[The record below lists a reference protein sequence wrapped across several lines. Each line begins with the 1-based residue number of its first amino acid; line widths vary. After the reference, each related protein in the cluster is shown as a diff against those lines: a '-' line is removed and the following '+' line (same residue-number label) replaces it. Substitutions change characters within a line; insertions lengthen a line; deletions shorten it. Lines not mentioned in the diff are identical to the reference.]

1 MGDAGERAV
10 TKRPKSEGNESAAG
24 PQTLAEAMAA
34 HRALTDEIRAHN
46 RRYYAEDA
54 PTISDADYDAL
65 MRSIEA
71 LEAEYPALVTPDS
84 PTQRVGAA
92 PGEKFR
98 KLRHLA
104 PMLSLANAFDD
115 GDVAEFVG
123 RVRRFLALP
132 AEAELVI
139 TAEPKIDGLSANL
152 RYEDGRLVV
161 GATRGDGEVGE
172 DVTANLQT
180 VGDIPQALKG
190 RDAPALIEIRGEV
203 YMRHADFAAMNA
215 RQTAD
220 GRPVFANPRNAAAGS
235 LRQLDPTITASR
247 PLHFFAYGWG
257 EATAL
262 PADTQMGMVEAL
274 KRWGFVT
281 NPLTRR
287 CRTIEELTA
296 FHRDVEAER
305 SSLGYDI
312 DGVVYKVDRLDL
324 QARLG
329 QVARSPRWA
338 LAHKFAAERAVTVLR
353 AIDIQ
358 VGRTG
363 ALTPV
368 AKLDP
373 VTVGGVVVANAS
385 LHNEDY
391 IKGIGSG
398 GDLIRDGRDIRI
410 GDTVVVQRA
419 GDVIPQIVDVVL
431 DKRPADSV
439 PYSFPTLCPV
449 CKSHAVRE
457 VNPNSGKEDS
467 VRRCTGGLICA
478 AQAMERLKHF
488 VARDA
493 FDIDGF
499 GDKQVEAFYQ
509 DGLVRSPPDIFRLA
523 ENDQTSLKKMKDRE
537 GWGETSARNLFAAI
551 EARRRVPLNRF
562 VYALGIRH
570 VGETNAK
577 LLARHFGSIEALREA
592 ALAVGEG
599 REAAADAFAISGIG
613 PVVAEAVVDF
623 FAEAH
628 NRSVLDDLLRYVTP
642 QAPEGP
648 RRDTPVAGK
657 TVVFTGT
664 LEKMTRDE
672 AKATAERLGAKVSG
686 SVSKKTDLVVAGPGA
701 GSKLAK
707 AQELGVAVI
716 SEDEWLALAK
726 G

>member
-1 MGDAGERAV
+1 ME
-10 TKRPKSEGNESAAG
+10 EAA
-24 PQTLAEAMAA
+24 PI
-34 HRALTDEIRAHN
+34 HRALAEEIRGHN

-54 PTISDADYDAL
+54 PTVSDAEYDAL
-65 MRSIEA
+65 MRRLEA
-71 LEAEYPALVTPDS
+71 LEARFPALVTPDS
-84 PTQRVGAA
+84 PTQKVGTA
-92 PGEKFR
+92 PSEKFR
-98 KLRHLA
+98 KLRHRA
-104 PMLSLANAFDD
+104 PMLSLANGFDE
-115 GDVAEFVG
+115 GDVAEFVA
-123 RVRRFLALP
+123 RVRRFLNLPEGEAL
-132 AEAELVI
+132 VV

-152 RYEDGRLVV
+152 TYEHGRLTV

-172 DVTANLQT
+172 DVTQNLRT
-180 VGDIPQALKG
+180 IADIPERLKG
-190 RDAPALIEIRGEV
+190 AGAPALIEVRGEV
-203 YMRHADFAAMNA
+203 YMRHADFQAMNA
-215 RQTAD
+215 RQAAE

-235 LRQLDPTITASR
+235 LRQLDPAITAAR

-257 EATAL
+257 EATSL
-262 PADTQMGMVEAL
+262 PADTQMGMVEVL

-281 NPLTRR
+281 NPRMKR
-287 CRTIEELTA
+287 CTSVEELA
-296 FHRDVEAER
+296 AYHRALEEKRAG
-305 SSLGYDI
+305 LGYDI

-338 LAHKFAAERAVTVLR
+338 LAHKFAAEQATTVLR

-373 VTVGGVVVANAS
+373 VTVGGVVVANAT

-391 IKGIGSG
+391 IKGLGADG
-398 GDLIRDGRDIRI
+398 EPIRDGRDIRI
-410 GDTVVVQRA
+410 GDTVIVQRA

-431 DKRPADSV
+431 DKRPADAV
-439 PYSFPTLCPV
+439 PFAFPTICPV

-488 VARDA
+488 VSRDA
-493 FDIDGF
+493 IDIDGF

-509 DGLVRSPPDIFRLA
+509 DGLVRAPPDIYRLA
-523 ENDQTSLKKMKDRE
+523 EHDRASLKKLKDRE
-537 GWGETSARNLFAAI
+537 GWGETSAKNLFAAI

-577 LLARHFGSIEALREA
+577 LLARHFGSIKALREA
-592 ALAVGEG
+592 AIAVGEG
-599 REAAADAFAISGIG
+599 REAAADAFAINGIG

-628 NRSVLDDLLRYVTP
+628 NRAVLDDLLRHVTP
-642 QAPEGP
+642 EAMEDT

-707 AQELGVAVI
+707 ARELGIEVI
-716 SEDEWLALAK
+716 SEEDWLALAK